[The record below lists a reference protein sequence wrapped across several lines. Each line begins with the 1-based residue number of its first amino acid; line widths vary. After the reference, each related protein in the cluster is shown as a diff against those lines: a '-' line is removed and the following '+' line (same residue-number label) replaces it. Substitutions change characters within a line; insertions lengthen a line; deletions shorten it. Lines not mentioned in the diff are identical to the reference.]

1 MDCDTVILVISSLKE
16 SNAYGSDGIPLLFI
30 KDALYM
36 ILFYITIIV
45 NTSIVTHV
53 YPEPWKNP
61 HVVPLFKSGDK
72 DEISNYRPISLL
84 PVLSK
89 ILEKIVANQLTEYLE
104 TNNLISNS
112 QHGFRPRL
120 STQTALLKVTDKIFD
135 NIDKKKISL
144 LLLIDLS
151 KAFDSVNH
159 NILLNKCQSLHIDP
173 AWFKDYLSNRF
184 QSVRLRNVVS
194 SPKSVEFGVPQGS
207 ILGPILFNIYVN
219 DLQNFLSQYFIVQ
232 YADDTQIII
241 DGCID
246 NLEDITRRAEEVL
259 NRAKM
264 YFQLNGLLLNES
276 KTQCI
281 FLGSRQYISEIGD
294 DIHINFNGTVI
305 KPMETVKNLGVH
317 FDRYM
322 TFEKHIE
329 ELNRKVMGTL
339 IYLNRLKNLFEP
351 ETRLIVVQAL
361 ALSMINYCFIIWGST
376 SNVLM
381 KRVQRLQNFAAR
393 VAIGTVRK
401 YEHISPFLLELGWL
415 KMKEKLTY
423 DVCVFVFKVLRNL
436 FPDWLY
442 NFSTVNSLTGVITRQ
457 ANHLVA
463 RRANTNIGSREMNTI
478 GPQVWNRLP
487 ASLKD
492 EDSLMIFKNKL
503 RKYLL
508 NHNSN

>member
-1 MDCDTVILVISSLKE
+1 
-16 SNAYGSDGIPLLFI
+16 
-30 KDALYM
+30 
-36 ILFYITIIV
+36 
-45 NTSIVTHV
+45 
-53 YPEPWKNP
+53 
-61 HVVPLFKSGDK
+61 
-72 DEISNYRPISLL
+72 
-84 PVLSK
+84 
-89 ILEKIVANQLTEYLE
+89 
-104 TNNLISNS
+104 
-112 QHGFRPRL
+112 
-120 STQTALLKVTDKIFD
+120 
-135 NIDKKKISL
+135 
-144 LLLIDLS
+144 
-151 KAFDSVNH
+151 
-159 NILLNKCQSLHIDP
+159 
-173 AWFKDYLSNRF
+173 
-184 QSVRLRNVVS
+184 
-194 SPKSVEFGVPQGS
+194 
-207 ILGPILFNIYVN
+207 
-219 DLQNFLSQYFIVQ
+219 
-232 YADDTQIII
+232 
-241 DGCID
+241 
-246 NLEDITRRAEEVL
+246 
-259 NRAKM
+259 M

-492 EDSLMIFKNKL
+492 EDSLVIF
-503 RKYLL
+503 
-508 NHNSN
+508 